1 MKYSIPLV
9 ALSLLGGCVT
19 APPPSLSADNP
30 ANPSAPE
37 DGGQPLH
44 RPLAVDDLTR
54 KTRELLSQAGKL
66 QDQPSS
72 APIPEEQQM
81 DQMSGMKMSPK

>member
-9 ALSLLGGCVT
+9 ALGLLGGCVT
-19 APPPSLSADNP
+19 APPPSFSANDP
-30 ANPSAPE
+30 ASPSAPE
-37 DGGQPLH
+37 AGGQPLH
-44 RPLAVDDLTR
+44 SPLAADELTR
-54 KTRELLSQAGKL
+54 KTRQLLTQAGKP

-72 APIPEEQQM
+72 VPIPEEQQM

>member
-9 ALSLLGGCVT
+9 ALGLLGGCVT
-19 APPPSLSADNP
+19 APPPSLSANDP
-30 ANPSAPE
+30 ASPSAPE
-37 DGGQPLH
+37 AGGQPLH
-44 RPLAVDDLTR
+44 SPLAADDLTR
-54 KTRELLSQAGKL
+54 KTRQLLTQAGKP

-81 DQMSGMKMSPK
+81 DQMPGMKMSPK

>member
-1 MKYSIPLV
+1 LGLLV
-9 ALSLLGGCVT
+9 GCVT

-30 ANPSAPE
+30 ASPSAPE
-37 DGGQPLH
+37 AGCQRLH
-44 RPLAVDDLTR
+44 KALAADDLTR
-54 KTRELLSQAGKL
+54 KTRELLTPAGEP